1 MVFSEL
7 KLEEVESKMFSH
19 KIKVLLIIFSLCSMI
34 SIETGFRT
42 IIFVQAE
49 NSVDN
54 GDIEKVRIVDRDAL
68 KKKID
73 ENEDF
78 ILFDA
83 RTLKSYE
90 KEHIIG
96 AISLPVNEAEVR
108 AKTIIPDKNKEIIV
122 YCSSIYC
129 SESTFLVEI
138 LVDLGYTNVAHY
150 EGGLE
155 DWTEAGYPTVKK
167 ERTRLPV
174 DAQHTIICNE
184 TDTTIVFDGEWTA
197 DDDWEDGIPL
207 SMRFN
212 PTAQNVGLINNG
224 TVYCQIK
231 HDGEELFVLIDAVSS
246 TDPSGNYTSGWDFY
260 GVCIDFNNEKS
271 EYPMKDDLIISLTW
285 LLQNE
290 SYWIMNG
297 FGSVTEPGWDVANAR
312 KDPVYLKHSIS
323 SSPFSEKPHI
333 VCELAIPLEDMGD
346 EIGFGVVAINFPN
359 KTINTWPDNFV
370 DGSPKTWGTVIINKT
385 TEIIEEPI
393 SNQTTT
399 PAQNQTTPPLTEE
412 APTTTEAVATQIPT
426 GYLKIIGAIIII
438 LIILSVALIIRRR
451 KGRILFGK
459 EY

>member
-1 MVFSEL
+1 
-7 KLEEVESKMFSH
+7 MFSH
-19 KIKVLLIIFSLCSMI
+19 KIKVLLIIFTLCSMI

-42 IIFVQAE
+42 RIFVQAE

-78 ILFDA
+78 VLFDA

-108 AKTIIPDKNKEIIV
+108 VGTIIPDKNKEIIV
-122 YCSSIYC
+122 YCSSKYC
-129 SESTFLVEI
+129 PESSLLVEI

-150 EGGLE
+150 EGGID
-155 DWTEAGYPTVKK
+155 DWKEVGYPTEKN
-167 ERTRLPV
+167 ERARLPV
-174 DAQHTIICNE
+174 DAQQDYTIISNE
-184 TDTTIVFDGEWTA
+184 IDSTVVFDGKWTTDEEWKNGTP
-197 DDDWEDGIPL
+197 I

-231 HDGEELFVLIDAVSS
+231 RDGEELFVLIDAVSS
-246 TDPSGNYTSGWDFY
+246 PDPSGNYTSGWDFY
-260 GVCIDFNNEKS
+260 GVCIDSNNEKS

-285 LLQNE
+285 LLQNG
-290 SYWIMNG
+290 SYWVMNG
-297 FGSVTEPGWDVANAR
+297 FGRVTEPGWDAANAR

-323 SSPFSEKPHI
+323 SSPLSEKPHV

-346 EIGFGVVAINFPN
+346 EIGFGVVAINFSN

-385 TEIIEEPI
+385 TEIIETPI
-393 SNQTTT
+393 SIQTTK
-399 PAQNQTTPPLTEE
+399 PAQNQTAPPPTEE
-412 APTTTEAVATQIPT
+412 IDKNGSMNIWESLSSQTIF
-426 GYLKIIGAIIII
+426 I
-438 LIILSVALIIRRR
+438 LIIGVILVVAIIFIAR
-451 KGRILFGK
+451 KLLKRK
-459 EY
+459 K